1 MSMDKVTTQEVV
13 VRRSPKY
20 LTFMVVG
27 IILGLIVAL
36 ILTVVF
42 PNTSDFTLIQIFGY
56 IAVFTG
62 TIGGALGLIF
72 ALIFDRVMGKRTFTA
87 TAEHESVTKA

>member
-1 MSMDKVTTQEVV
+1 METVSTQEVV

-20 LTFMVVG
+20 LTFMLVGVMVG
-27 IILGLIVAL
+27 IVVSLV
-36 ILTVVF
+36 LTVAF

-56 IAVFTG
+56 VAVFTC

-72 ALIFDRVMGKRTFTA
+72 ALVLDRVWSKRTT
-87 TAEHESVTKA
+87 TVLAEHEEVSS